1 MNNRPDDREPCQ
13 DRATLLRER
22 ARELARPAVDETQ
35 GDDQYEVVE
44 FTVSRQRVSVETTQV
59 REVCRLQELTPVPCT
74 PAFVCG
80 IVNVRGQIL
89 TVLDLGRLLDLP
101 DSGLIDR
108 QHVVIVRADGVELG
122 LLADGMPLVRRIRT
136 ADVQPSLP
144 TLGGGG
150 SAYLRGVTVD
160 GLALLDTARLL
171 SDPRLV
177 VHQEV
182 ASSLRSSTTTGDSA
196 S

>member
-1 MNNRPDDREPCQ
+1 MNNRPDDREPYQ
-13 DRATLLRER
+13 DRATLLRAR
-22 ARELARPAVDETQ
+22 ARELARPAADETQ

-44 FTVSRQRVSVETTQV
+44 FTVSRQRLSVETAQV

-150 SAYLRGVTVD
+150 SVYLRGVTVD